1 MALPIGKLTI
11 LVGAG
16 IVGSV
21 LAKEGRISTVSDF
34 VSGAFKI
41 VLKQIKQD
49 DSSPSVSKPRNDSL
63 MAQVN
68 SLRQE
73 LQMLASNRPIT
84 IVTSSQRGATRYGVI
99 IIVVVLG
106 YGYVW
111 WKGWKLP
118 DMMFASRRS
127 LSDACNSI
135 AKQLE
140 SVYSSIS
147 ATKRGLSSRMDVMD
161 STLDECAAITS
172 ETQQDVSELRKRTD
186 FVGVDVINIHDAV
199 QTLETKISRIEGK
212 QDLTNEG
219 VRRLC
224 GYAWSM
230 QNSRTT
236 ESIQASPSSSSRPA
250 LEPPATPSR
259 VVSASSF
266 RPALEPPP
274 VTPLSRQT
282 GSLPPVLSPDPL
294 SPSDS
299 SVSRQNINGI
309 TEVDEAARSQEVS
322 NGIQAP
328 KGTNNGTSSSG
339 LFGLRLPGISASFLT
354 RTFSAAKAVPQQTV
368 QRVKE
373 R

>member
-21 LAKEGRISTVSDF
+21 LAKEGRMSTVSDF

-49 DSSPSVSKPRNDSL
+49 DSSPPVNKPRNDSL

-84 IVTSSQRGATRYGVI
+84 IVTASQRGATRYGVI

-172 ETQQDVSELRKRTD
+172 ETQQDVSELRKKTD
-186 FVGVDVINIHDAV
+186 FVGVDVINIQEAV

-236 ESIQASPSSSSRPA
+236 ESIQVVSSSS
-250 LEPPATPSR
+250 L
-259 VVSASSF
+259 

-274 VTPLSRQT
+274 VTPSSRS
-282 GSLPPVLSPDPL
+282 GSLPPALSPDPP

-299 SVSRQNINGI
+299 SVSSQVKRPLQNAVSLPVVQDIDGI
-309 TEVDEAARSQEVS
+309 TEVVDAARSHEVS

-328 KGTNNGTSSSG
+328 KGTDNGTSSSS

-354 RTFSAAKAVPQQTV
+354 RTFSATNAVPQQR
-368 QRVKE
+368 QFK
-373 R
+373 

>member
-16 IVGSV
+16 ILGSV
-21 LAKEGRISTVSDF
+21 LAKEGRVSTVSDF

-41 VLKQIKQD
+41 VLKQIRQD
-49 DSSPSVSKPRNDSL
+49 DSPPSVKKPRGDSL

-73 LQMLASNRPIT
+73 LQMLSSNTPIT
-84 IVTSSQRGATRYGVI
+84 IVTASGRGGAKYGVI
-99 IIVVVLG
+99 VVVVVLG

-127 LSDACNSI
+127 LSDACSSI

-140 SVYSSIS
+140 TVYSSIS
-147 ATKRGLSSRMDVMD
+147 ATKKGLSSRMDVMD
-161 STLDECAAITS
+161 STMDECAAITA
-172 ETQQDVSELRKRTD
+172 ETQEEVSELRKRTD

-199 QTLETKISRIEGK
+199 QTLENKISRIEGK

-224 GYAWSM
+224 NYAWSM
-230 QNSRTT
+230 QNGRIT

-250 LEPPATPSR
+250 LEPPVTPS
-259 VVSASSF
+259 
-266 RPALEPPP
+266 
-274 VTPLSRQT
+274 SRQT

-294 SPSDS
+294 SSDYGGSQQVKRPLQNAVSLPGLQDVDGIDGVSEVVEASS
-299 SVSRQNINGI
+299 SVVEQSRS
-309 TEVDEAARSQEVS
+309 RSQQS
-322 NGIQAP
+322 
-328 KGTNNGTSSSG
+328 
-339 LFGLRLPGISASFLT
+339 
-354 RTFSAAKAVPQQTV
+354 
-368 QRVKE
+368 
-373 R
+373 